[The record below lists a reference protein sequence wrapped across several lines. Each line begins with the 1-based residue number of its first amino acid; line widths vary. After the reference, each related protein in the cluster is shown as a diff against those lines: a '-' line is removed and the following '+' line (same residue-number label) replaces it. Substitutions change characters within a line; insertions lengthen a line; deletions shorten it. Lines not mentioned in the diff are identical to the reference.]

1 MLYYSYNFLKLNN
14 IMFQLKEFLEWQKNN
29 NSDIRIDDD
38 YMNFISDTL
47 FSTVTSNHRI
57 FEFPNA
63 REGM

>member
-1 MLYYSYNFLKLNN
+1 
-14 IMFQLKEFLEWQKNN
+14 MFQLDEFLEWQKNN
-29 NSDIRIDDD
+29 NCDIRIDDD

-47 FSTVTSNHRI
+47 FSTVTSNHRL

>member
-1 MLYYSYNFLKLNN
+1 
-14 IMFQLKEFLEWQKNN
+14 MFQLNEFLEWQQNN

-47 FSTVTSNHRI
+47 FSTVTANRRI

-63 REGM
+63 REGMCLKIFNYIYES

>member
-1 MLYYSYNFLKLNN
+1 
-14 IMFQLKEFLEWQKNN
+14 MFQLNEFLEWQQNN

-47 FSTVTSNHRI
+47 FSSVTSNKRL

>member
-1 MLYYSYNFLKLNN
+1 
-14 IMFQLKEFLEWQKNN
+14 MFQLKEFLEWQKN

-63 REGM
+63 REGMKYNILIFMSKI